1 MKISIGFVK
10 DKDISSILE
19 LNIENGYTI
28 YSDGKE
34 YYTDVLTDPS
44 VYIAP
49 DVSYMHIPSGM
60 YKIKNNT
67 VYTVD
72 DVQSWINL

>member
-1 MKISIGFVK
+1 MKISIGSIK
-10 DKDISSILE
+10 DKNISDI
-19 LNIENGYTI
+19 IEKNLDNGYSI

-34 YYTDVLTDPS
+34 YYIDVLTDPP

-60 YKIKNNT
+60 YKIKNNM